1 MAASSGMSTRE
12 SEDSRD
18 LLRDPVREVRRRF
31 RAAISLSPKGLG
43 RVEQGS
49 EETAR
54 SVESAEA
61 LESRSIWLVQTQMKE
76 LQVRLSKLGAF
87 ARDGSAACRLRL
99 YQHVDWNARVGEN
112 VGQGDA
118 DKVGWDNRGQAQ
130 RKTEKERRKKNW
142 LNPRPHLK
150 GSQEYGTGKLNYP
163 PRSTSNVNPQL
174 NALHGD

>member
-1 MAASSGMSTRE
+1 MAVSLGMPTRE
-12 SEDSRD
+12 SEDSTD
-18 LLRDPVREVRRRF
+18 LLRDPVCEVRRRF
-31 RAAISLSPKGLG
+31 RAEISLSPKGLG

-99 YQHVDWNARVGEN
+99 YQHVGCNARVGEN
-112 VGQGDA
+112 VGHGDA
-118 DKVGWDNRGQAQ
+118 NQGGITENKSNTGLR
-130 RKTEKERRKKNW
+130 RKGRRKKNW
-142 LNPRPHLK
+142 LSPRPQGFEDVL
-150 GSQEYGTGKLNYP
+150 
-163 PRSTSNVNPQL
+163 
-174 NALHGD
+174 

>member
-1 MAASSGMSTRE
+1 MVTLLECGSAVAPREFEGGVLGMGGSGVSTRMMAVSSGMSTRE
-12 SEDSRD
+12 SEDSTD

-31 RAAISLSPKGLG
+31 RAEISLSPKGLG

-99 YQHVDWNARVGEN
+99 YQHVGWNAHVGEN
-112 VGQGDA
+112 VRQG
-118 DKVGWDNRGQAQ
+118 
-130 RKTEKERRKKNW
+130 RR
-142 LNPRPHLK
+142 R
-150 GSQEYGTGKLNYP
+150 E
-163 PRSTSNVNPQL
+163 
-174 NALHGD
+174 